1 MGHANTSGQT
11 EAMLDLAD
19 RFGNVHLHNNEGQW
33 DQHNVIDDG
42 TADLEKVV
50 RVLRDSY
57 RGNIVIESTD
67 LESGLRSKGVL
78 ERMLG

>member
-1 MGHANTSGQT
+1 
-11 EAMLDLAD
+11 
-19 RFGNVHLHNNEGQW
+19 VHLHNNEGQW